1 MWNIFQQN
9 DKGYEIISSAKDDE
23 YVHQPES
30 SLFDFERAEDDP
42 HLAEIEA
49 KKEKNRAS
57 RNTIGIVIALCAG
70 LLYGLQS
77 VVVKQATLEGISITE
92 CLLTRSVFQ
101 LGVMPL
107 VSLCSMNFFVPKH
120 HHRNVFF
127 ICTCYTF
134 ASTSVFGAFSLILPD
149 AAVAGRSASRTI
161 ISVIL
166 TVVTLREAVT
176 ALQLCA
182 LSIAV
187 LGMVLMGISTTQ
199 LNDFYVSNSWR
210 IVGGFFLCFL
220 GGLFRSIGF
229 TRYRQIKEEVS
240 AEAIVFWH
248 ALQSCCLNIP
258 VTLIFQNYSI
268 PSIKFLHERCSMI

>member
-1 MWNIFQQN
+1 M
-9 DKGYEIISSAKDDE
+9 
-23 YVHQPES
+23 
-30 SLFDFERAEDDP
+30 
-42 HLAEIEA
+42 
-49 KKEKNRAS
+49 
-57 RNTIGIVIALCAG
+57 
-70 LLYGLQS
+70 YGLQS

-101 LGVMPL
+101 VAVMPL
-107 VSLCSMNFFVPKH
+107 ISLCSAMNFFVPKH

-127 ICTCYTF
+127 ICTWYTF

-161 ISVIL
+161 ISVIF
-166 TVVTLREAVT
+166 TVVTLHEAVT
-176 ALQLCA
+176 LLQLCA
-182 LSIAV
+182 LCIAV
-187 LGMVLMGISTTQ
+187 IGMVLMGVSTTQ
-199 LNDFYVSNSWR
+199 LNDFYVANSWR

-248 ALQSCCLNIP
+248 ALQSCSLNIP

-268 PSIKFLHERCSMI
+268 PSSTAGKWLVALCFTATGGTLGSNKALQDRLVHLGLKR